1 MTDSIFDCVHYLS
14 QSGKHTI
21 YLWVWFEVLVFEFY
35 PLFFP
40 NNFQLYQKFHI
51 FQCYSL
57 IVADVNANMHD
68 QHYEKM
74 FESSAKHVQNYI
86 AIFPVHWRRSFTC
99 LVSMTALHLLLLV
112 LYSIFISLISVICIS
127 FVLLFCSMGRIRNW
141 PMYNSK
147 QN

>member
-1 MTDSIFDCVHYLS
+1 MIDSIFDCVHDLS

-35 PLFFP
+35 PFF
-40 NNFQLYQKFHI
+40 FQTIFNCIKIGKFHI
-51 FQCYSL
+51 FQCYTL
-57 IVADVNANMHD
+57 IIADVNANMHD

-86 AIFPVHWRRSFTC
+86 AIFPVHWRWSFTC
-99 LVSMTALHLLLLV
+99 LVNMTALHLLLLV
-112 LYSIFISLISVICIS
+112 LYSIFISLICIS
-127 FVLLFCSMGRIRNW
+127 FVLLLCSMRRIRNW